1 MEIQA
6 TRMGKAHVI
15 SLSGRWDAFS
25 AASFEQRC
33 SGFLIDV
40 GIRYVVLDLAGVDYQ
55 SSFGLRAML
64 NLGKLLEPL
73 GGELRVAALQPSVAK
88 VYRGSGFTSLFQDFP
103 DVESAVRA
111 FKGT

>member
-1 MEIQA
+1 MEIQV
-6 TRMGKAHVI
+6 TRMGKTHVI

-33 SGFLIDV
+33 ADLLREEGM
-40 GIRYVVLDLAGVDYQ
+40 RHVVLDLAGVDYL

-88 VYRGSGFTSLFQDFP
+88 VYRGSGFNSLFQDFP
-103 DVESAVRA
+103 DVENAVRA
-111 FKGT
+111 FKGA